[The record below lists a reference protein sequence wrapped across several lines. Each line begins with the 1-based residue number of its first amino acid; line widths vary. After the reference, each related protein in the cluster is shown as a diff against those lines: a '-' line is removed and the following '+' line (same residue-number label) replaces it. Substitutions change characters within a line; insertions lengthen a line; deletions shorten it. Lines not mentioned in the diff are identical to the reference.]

1 MADDNVE
8 GQEVDLLIQGLSS
21 AQSAGSKPAPGAT
34 AAPVARVEVPR
45 STTRAIAPPAG
56 SGSRPFVSAIS
67 VQPPAEDDGVRE
79 RAIDWIKENIGDR
92 ISNRIAV
99 PSLPS
104 LPSFRSLTARNTRTM
119 PVWVC
124 VGLGVALSAAMPF
137 WPYPKACAWWLL
149 LYLLAVAMVVVAGI
163 WAARVSWITRVGVA
177 HMVAL
182 GVVFWGITLAADETL
197 PRIGYAKTEAVW
209 FCR

>member
-8 GQEVDLLIQGLSS
+8 GQEVDLLIQELSS
-21 AQSAGSKPAPGAT
+21 EKPIAGKPATAT
-34 AAPVARVEVPR
+34 AAVVAPAPAR
-45 STTRAIAPPAG
+45 STTRAVAPPVG
-56 SGSRPFVSAIS
+56 VGSRTFVSAIS
-67 VQPPAEDDGVRE
+67 VQPPADEGGLKERAVDWVKEHVTDSIRE
-79 RAIDWIKENIGDR
+79 R
-92 ISNRIAV
+92 IA
-99 PSLPS
+99 LPS
-104 LPSFRSLTARNTRTM
+104 LASRMTGPAVVWTSL
-119 PVWVC
+119 
-124 VGLGVALSAAMPF
+124 GLGVALGVAMPF

-149 LYLLAVAMVVVAGI
+149 FYLFAVAMVVVAGV
-163 WAARVSWITRVGVA
+163 WAARLTWVTRLGIA